1 MLVYRITFKTFSNA
15 LLAPGLAGRW
25 NSAGHKVIY
34 AAQSIELAFLE
45 SMIRRKGVGFNA
57 DFRTMIIE
65 IPDKIKMD
73 VINENDLEKGWR
85 DFRDYSKC
93 QPLGNDW
100 YDRAET
106 AVLKVPSAVLPHA
119 FNYVFNSMHS
129 NYKSIKLLK
138 VIDLVPDQ
146 RIEDI

>member
-1 MLVYRITFKTFSNA
+1 MLVYRITFKTFSDA

-25 NSAGHKVIY
+25 NSAGRKVIY

-65 IPDKIKMD
+65 IPDKMKMD
-73 VINENDLEKGWR
+73 EINENDLEKGWR

-100 YDRAET
+100 YERAET
-106 AVLKVPSAVLPHA
+106 AVLKVPSALLPYA
-119 FNYVFNSMHS
+119 FNYVLNTMHHD
-129 NYKSIKLLK
+129 YKNK
-138 VIDLVPDQ
+138 VA
-146 RIEDI
+146 